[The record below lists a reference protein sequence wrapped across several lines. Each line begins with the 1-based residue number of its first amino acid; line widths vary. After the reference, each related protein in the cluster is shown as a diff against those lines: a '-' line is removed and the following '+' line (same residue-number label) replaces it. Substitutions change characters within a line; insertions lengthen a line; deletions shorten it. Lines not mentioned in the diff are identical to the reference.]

1 METITDTLLERIN
14 HYVEE
19 RFAPLDPV
27 LARNLAAAESAGLPQ
42 INVSA
47 AQGKLLYLLTKL
59 AGAKRVLE
67 IGTLGGFS
75 TTWLARALPA
85 RGRVVTLD
93 VNPAHAS
100 VAKRSLEGAASGVSI
115 DIRVGDAAESL
126 EHMIT
131 QREDPFDVVFIDADK
146 VRYVV
151 YLDLALKLSHPGT
164 LILADNVIR
173 HGLVM
178 DGATT
183 DENARAAQAYN
194 NTIASHPQ
202 LESIV
207 LPILRDTVDGLAI
220 SIVRQGS

>member
-14 HYVEE
+14 DYVEE

-27 LARNLAAAESAGLPQ
+27 LVRNLAAAESAGLPQ

-75 TTWLARALPA
+75 TTWLARALPSG
-85 RGRVVTLD
+85 GRVVTLD

-100 VAKRSLEGAASGVSI
+100 VARRSLEGAAPGVAI
-115 DIRVGDAAESL
+115 DLRVGDAAESL
-126 EHMIT
+126 NHMIT
-131 QREDPFDVVFIDADK
+131 NGEDPFDVVFIDADK
-146 VRYVV
+146 VRYVI
-151 YLDLALKLSHPGT
+151 YLNLALRLSHPGT

-178 DGATT
+178 DETTT

-194 NTIASHPQ
+194 NRIASHPR

-207 LPILRDTVDGLAI
+207 LPILRDSVDGLAI
-220 SIVRQGS
+220 SIVKQA